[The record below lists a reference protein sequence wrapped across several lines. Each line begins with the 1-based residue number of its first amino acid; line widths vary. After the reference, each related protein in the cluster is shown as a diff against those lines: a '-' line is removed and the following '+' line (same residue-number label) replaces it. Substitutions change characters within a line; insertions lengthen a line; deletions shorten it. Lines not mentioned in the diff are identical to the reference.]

1 MAYSAGE
8 LDQRVTFT
16 RVVLTPDG
24 AGGHTSVYTPFST
37 VWALVKPLSARERSA
52 FGGIEASGIY
62 RCVIRNRQDLRE
74 DDTLVWLGQSWNIR
88 AILQAGTRPAFLEL
102 QIQRGVAT

>member
-1 MAYSAGE
+1 MAYTAGD
-8 LDQRVTFT
+8 LDQRVTFM

-24 AGGHTSVYTPFST
+24 AGGYTSVPTAIGT

-52 FGGIEASGIY
+52 FGSIEASGIY

-74 DDTLVWLGQSWNIR
+74 DDTLSWNGELWNIR
-88 AILQAGTRPAFLEL
+88 AILQAGRRAPYLEL
-102 QIQRGVAT
+102 QIERGVAT